1 MRKVLSISLS
11 EKVASEL
18 NKYAQQTGRNRS
30 DVMKEALINYLWEE
44 RFMKLK
50 KGLVK
55 KAKKKGVVTE
65 EDVFKTVS

>member
-18 NKYAQQTGRNRS
+18 NKYARQTGRNRS

-55 KAKKKGVVTE
+55 KAKKKGF
-65 EDVFKTVS
+65 D